1 MNLPTKLTVSRI
13 VIVVVMLLGLFT
25 CDILYMAGILVMPM
39 VGTINLAYFISF
51 FLFVIASLTDMLDG
65 KIARKYN
72 LVTDMGK
79 FLDPVADKLLVN
91 LTLIYLALPHFG
103 TNNAFIPLSCVIIMI
118 GRDLIIDAFRLVAS
132 TKGSVVAAN
141 IFGKLKTVFQM
152 VAIPMVLLNSWPF
165 AYFDADWNNYL
176 RICNIAIYIATAMS
190 LISLIIYLKQNWHI
204 LLEKKENDLNLCYNK

>member
-1 MNLPTKLTVSRI
+1 MNLPTKLTLSRI
-13 VIVVVMLLGLFT
+13 IIVAVMLLGLFT
-25 CDILYMAGILVMPM
+25 CDILCNAGIMTMPM
-39 VGTINLAYFISF
+39 IGPINLAYFISV
-51 FLFVIASLTDMLDG
+51 FLFIIASLTDLFDG

-91 LTLIYLALPHFG
+91 LTLIYLALPHFNSG
-103 TNNAFIPLSCVIIMI
+103 NATIPLFCVIIMI
-118 GRDLIIDAFRLVAS
+118 GRDLIIDAFRLAAAS
-132 TKGSVVAAN
+132 KGSILAAN

-204 LLEKKENDLNLCYNK
+204 LTEEKKK

>member
-1 MNLPTKLTVSRI
+1 MNLPTKLTLSRI
-13 VIVVVMLLGLFT
+13 VIVVVMLVGLFT
-25 CDILYMAGILVMPM
+25 CDILYVAGVLTMPM
-39 VGTINLAYFISF
+39 IGPINLAYFISF
-51 FLFVIASLTDMLDG
+51 FLFIIASLTDMLDG

-103 TNNAFIPLSCVIIMI
+103 LDKQATIPLFCVIIMI
-118 GRDLIIDAFRLVAS
+118 GRDLIIDAFRMVAS
-132 TKGSVVAAN
+132 SKGSVVAAN

-165 AYFDADWNNYL
+165 AYFDAGWSNYL
-176 RICNIAIYIATAMS
+176 RVCNIAIYVATAMS
-190 LISLIIYLKQNWHI
+190 LISLIIYLKQNWHV
-204 LLEKKENDLNLCYNK
+204 LTDKKEND

>member
-25 CDILYMAGILVMPM
+25 CDILCNAGILTMPM
-39 VGTINLAYFISF
+39 IGPINLAYFISF

-204 LLEKKENDLNLCYNK
+204 LLEKKEND

>member
-39 VGTINLAYFISF
+39 IGPINLAYFISF

-103 TNNAFIPLSCVIIMI
+103 TNNAVIPVSCLVIMI

-204 LLEKKENDLNLCYNK
+204 LLEKKEND

>member
-39 VGTINLAYFISF
+39 IGPINLAYFISF

-91 LTLIYLALPHFG
+91 LTLIY
-103 TNNAFIPLSCVIIMI
+103 
-118 GRDLIIDAFRLVAS
+118 
-132 TKGSVVAAN
+132 
-141 IFGKLKTVFQM
+141 
-152 VAIPMVLLNSWPF
+152 
-165 AYFDADWNNYL
+165 
-176 RICNIAIYIATAMS
+176 
-190 LISLIIYLKQNWHI
+190 
-204 LLEKKENDLNLCYNK
+204 

>member
-103 TNNAFIPLSCVIIMI
+103 TNSAVIPLSCVIIMI

-165 AYFDADWNNYL
+165 VYFDADWNNYL

-204 LLEKKENDLNLCYNK
+204 LLEKKEND

>member
-25 CDILYMAGILVMPM
+25 CDILYMAGILTMPM
-39 VGTINLAYFISF
+39 IGPINLAYFISF

-103 TNNAFIPLSCVIIMI
+103 LANQATIPLFCVIIMI

-190 LISLIIYLKQNWHI
+190 LVSLIIYLKQNWHI
-204 LLEKKENDLNLCYNK
+204 LLEKKEND

>member
-25 CDILYMAGILVMPM
+25 CDILYMAGILTMPM
-39 VGTINLAYFISF
+39 ICPINLAYFISF

-103 TNNAFIPLSCVIIMI
+103 TNNAVIPVSCVIIMI

-204 LLEKKENDLNLCYNK
+204 LLEKKEND

>member
-13 VIVVVMLLGLFT
+13 VIVAVMLLGLFT

-39 VGTINLAYFISF
+39 IGPINLAYFISF

-103 TNNAFIPLSCVIIMI
+103 TNNAVIPVSCVIIMI

-204 LLEKKENDLNLCYNK
+204 LLEKKEND

>member
-25 CDILYMAGILVMPM
+25 CDILCNAGIMTMPM
-39 VGTINLAYFISF
+39 IGPINLAYFISF

-103 TNNAFIPLSCVIIMI
+103 TNNAVIPVSCVIIMI

-204 LLEKKENDLNLCYNK
+204 LLEKKEND

>member
-1 MNLPTKLTVSRI
+1 MNLPTKLTLSRI
-13 VIVVVMLLGLFT
+13 VIVVVMLIGLFT
-25 CDILYMAGILVMPM
+25 CDILYMAGILNMPTLGP
-39 VGTINLAYFISF
+39 VNVAYLICFVLFI
-51 FLFVIASLTDMLDG
+51 IASITDALDG

-103 TNNAFIPLSCVIIMI
+103 LDKQAIIPVSCVIIMI
-118 GRDLIIDAFRLVAS
+118 GRDLIIDAFRLAAAS
-132 TKGSVVAAN
+132 KGSILAAN

-152 VAIPMVLLNSWPF
+152 VAIPMVFLNSWPF

-176 RICNIAIYIATAMS
+176 RICNIAVYLATAMS
-190 LISLIIYLKQNWHI
+190 LLSLIIYLKQNWHI
-204 LLEKKENDLNLCYNK
+204 LTEEKQK

>member
-25 CDILYMAGILVMPM
+25 CDILYMAGILAMPM
-39 VGTINLAYFISF
+39 IGPINLAYFISF

-103 TNNAFIPLSCVIIMI
+103 TDNAFIPLSCVIIMI

-204 LLEKKENDLNLCYNK
+204 LLEKKEND

>member
-25 CDILYMAGILVMPM
+25 CDIFYMAGILTMPM
-39 VGTINLAYFISF
+39 IGPINLAYFISF

-204 LLEKKENDLNLCYNK
+204 LTEEKQK

>member
-25 CDILYMAGILVMPM
+25 CDILYMVGILTMPM
-39 VGTINLAYFISF
+39 IGPINLAYFISF

-103 TNNAFIPLSCVIIMI
+103 TNNAVIPVSCVIIMI

-204 LLEKKENDLNLCYNK
+204 LTEEKQK

>member
-39 VGTINLAYFISF
+39 IGPINLAYFISF

-103 TNNAFIPLSCVIIMI
+103 TNNAVIPVSCVIIMI

-165 AYFDADWNNYL
+165 AYFDAGWNNYL

-204 LLEKKENDLNLCYNK
+204 LLEKKEND

>member
-39 VGTINLAYFISF
+39 VGPINLAYFISF

-103 TNNAFIPLSCVIIMI
+103 TNNAVIPVSCVIVMI

-204 LLEKKENDLNLCYNK
+204 LLEKKEND

>member
-39 VGTINLAYFISF
+39 VGPINLAYFISF

-204 LLEKKENDLNLCYNK
+204 LLEKKEND

>member
-25 CDILYMAGILVMPM
+25 CDILYMAGILTMPM
-39 VGTINLAYFISF
+39 IGPINLAYFISF

-103 TNNAFIPLSCVIIMI
+103 TNNAVIPVSCVIIMI

-190 LISLIIYLKQNWHI
+190 LVSLIIYLKQNWHI
-204 LLEKKENDLNLCYNK
+204 LLEKKEND

>member
-1 MNLPTKLTVSRI
+1 
-13 VIVVVMLLGLFT
+13 VVMLLGLFT

-39 VGTINLAYFISF
+39 IGPINLAYFISF

-103 TNNAFIPLSCVIIMI
+103 TNNAVIPVSCVIIMI

-152 VAIPMVLLNSWPF
+152 IAIPMVLLNSWPF

-190 LISLIIYLKQNWHI
+190 LLSLIIYLKQNWHI
-204 LLEKKENDLNLCYNK
+204 LLEKKEND

>member
-25 CDILYMAGILVMPM
+25 CDILCDIGVMTMPM
-39 VGTINLAYFISF
+39 IGPINLAYFISF
-51 FLFVIASLTDMLDG
+51 FLFIIASLTDMLDG

-103 TNNAFIPLSCVIIMI
+103 TNNAVIPVSCVIIMI

-204 LLEKKENDLNLCYNK
+204 LLEKKEND

>member
-13 VIVVVMLLGLFT
+13 VIVVVMLLGLFA

-39 VGTINLAYFISF
+39 IGPINLAYFISF

-103 TNNAFIPLSCVIIMI
+103 TNNAVIPASCVIIMI

-204 LLEKKENDLNLCYNK
+204 LLEKKEND

>member
-25 CDILYMAGILVMPM
+25 CDILYMAGILTMPM
-39 VGTINLAYFISF
+39 IGPINLAYFISF

-103 TNNAFIPLSCVIIMI
+103 TNNAFIPVSCVIIMI

-141 IFGKLKTVFQM
+141 IFGKFKTVFQM

-204 LLEKKENDLNLCYNK
+204 LLEKKEND

>member
-25 CDILYMAGILVMPM
+25 CDILYMAGILTMPM
-39 VGTINLAYFISF
+39 IGPINLAYFISF
-51 FLFVIASLTDMLDG
+51 FLFIIASLTDMLDG

-91 LTLIYLALPHFG
+91 LTFIYLALPHFG
-103 TNNAFIPLSCVIIMI
+103 TNNAVIPVSCVIIMI

-204 LLEKKENDLNLCYNK
+204 LLEKKEND

>member
-1 MNLPTKLTVSRI
+1 MNLPTKLTISRI

-39 VGTINLAYFISF
+39 VGPINLAYFISF
-51 FLFVIASLTDMLDG
+51 FLFVIASLTDMFDG

-103 TNNAFIPLSCVIIMI
+103 TNNAVIPVSCVIIMI

-165 AYFDADWNNYL
+165 AYFDAGWNNYL

-204 LLEKKENDLNLCYNK
+204 LLEKKEND

>member
-1 MNLPTKLTVSRI
+1 MNLPTKLTLSRI
-13 VIVVVMLLGLFT
+13 VIVVVMLVGLFT
-25 CDILYMAGILVMPM
+25 CDILCNIGVMTMPM
-39 VGTINLAYFISF
+39 IGPINLAYFISF

-91 LTLIYLALPHFG
+91 LALIYLAIPHFG
-103 TNNAFIPLSCVIIMI
+103 TNNAVIPLSCVIIMI

-132 TKGSVVAAN
+132 SKGSVVAAN

-165 AYFDADWNNYL
+165 AYFDAGWSNYL
-176 RICNIAIYIATAMS
+176 RICNIAIYVATAMS
-190 LISLIIYLKQNWHI
+190 LISLIIYLKQNWHV
-204 LLEKKENDLNLCYNK
+204 LTDKKEND

>member
-103 TNNAFIPLSCVIIMI
+103 TNNAVIPVSCVIIMI
-118 GRDLIIDAFRLVAS
+118 GRDLIIDAFRLAAAS
-132 TKGSVVAAN
+132 KGSILAAN

-152 VAIPMVLLNSWPF
+152 IAIPMVLLNSWPF
-165 AYFDADWNNYL
+165 AYFDGGWDNYL
-176 RICNIAIYIATAMS
+176 RICNIAVYLATAMS
-190 LISLIIYLKQNWHI
+190 LLSLIIYLKQNWHI
-204 LLEKKENDLNLCYNK
+204 LTEEKQK

>member
-25 CDILYMAGILVMPM
+25 CDILYMAGILTMPM
-39 VGTINLAYFISF
+39 IGPINLAYFISF

-91 LTLIYLALPHFG
+91 LTLIYLAFPGHFG
-103 TNNAFIPLSCVIIMI
+103 INDAAYIPLFCVIIMI

-204 LLEKKENDLNLCYNK
+204 LLEKKEND

>member
-25 CDILYMAGILVMPM
+25 CDILYMAGILTMPM
-39 VGTINLAYFISF
+39 IGPINLAYFISF

-103 TNNAFIPLSCVIIMI
+103 TNNAVIPVSCVIIMI

-152 VAIPMVLLNSWPF
+152 VAIPTVLLNSWPF

-204 LLEKKENDLNLCYNK
+204 LLEKKEND

>member
-25 CDILYMAGILVMPM
+25 CDILYMAGILTMPM
-39 VGTINLAYFISF
+39 IGPINLAYFISF

-79 FLDPVADKLLVN
+79 FLDPVADKLLVT

-103 TNNAFIPLSCVIIMI
+103 TNNAVIPVSCVIIMI

-204 LLEKKENDLNLCYNK
+204 LLEKKEND

>member
-13 VIVVVMLLGLFT
+13 VIVVVMLLGLLT

-39 VGTINLAYFISF
+39 IGPINLAYFISF

-204 LLEKKENDLNLCYNK
+204 LLEKKEND